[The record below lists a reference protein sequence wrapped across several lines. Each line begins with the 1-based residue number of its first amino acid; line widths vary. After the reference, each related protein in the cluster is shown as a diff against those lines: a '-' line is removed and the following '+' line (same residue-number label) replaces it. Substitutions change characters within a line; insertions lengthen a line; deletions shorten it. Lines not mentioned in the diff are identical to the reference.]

1 MKTTQTEIQELEI
14 VLEQTGALAPTDN
27 ARNELIAE
35 LKPIAER
42 LPELIQ
48 YADQLTVSTQAEAE
62 AAATNRELITQTA
75 EKAEALI
82 RDFNGGL
89 VERLFRLHRGWTAN
103 LNRFKNPLDAAAKI
117 VKQKIIQFHEGE
129 KEKALAIQ
137 AKLQA
142 EADEKARK
150 ERERLEKEAS
160 KIKTPELKE
169 QRLAEAAQVVAPVVQ
184 VQIEKSPVKTQTRW
198 TVESVD
204 KFALAAAAVR
214 DRNNLGYLDVN
225 TTALTR
231 AKAANSMLEVPGVVF
246 KKVMV

>member
-1 MKTTQTEIQELEI
+1 
-14 VLEQTGALAPTDN
+14 VN
-27 ARNELIAE
+27 
-35 LKPIAER
+35 
-42 LPELIQ
+42 
-48 YADQLTVSTQAEAE
+48 TQAEAE

-89 VERLFRLHRGWTAN
+89 VERLFRLHRGWTSN

-117 VKQKIIQFHEGE
+117 VKQKIIQFHEAE
-129 KEKALAIQ
+129 KNKALAIQ

-150 ERERLEKEAS
+150 ERERLEKEAA
-160 KIKTPELKE
+160 KLKTPELKE
-169 QRLAEAAQVVAPVVQ
+169 QRLAEAAAIVTPVVY

-214 DRNNLGYLDVN
+214 DRNCLGYLDVN